1 MYVSYTT
8 NRLQMSF
15 SMCKKQR
22 NRHVVHC
29 LHLATCLIEQNHMLG
44 DTLSI
49 VLYTHQVSARL
60 NQPLLR
66 YVYFRHFK
74 TYELKKYPWEKNSL
88 AQEPLGLM
96 ICALDML
103 FILLNVKGY
112 QKYRYGGKWT
122 IGTLVVCT
130 RDVRLKYD
138 LILDQPLVFC
148 DVPNLWGETFQHIYS
163 I

>member
-1 MYVSYTT
+1 M
-8 NRLQMSF
+8 
-15 SMCKKQR
+15 
-22 NRHVVHC
+22 
-29 LHLATCLIEQNHMLG
+29 
-44 DTLSI
+44 
-49 VLYTHQVSARL
+49 

-122 IGTLVVCT
+122 IDTLVVCT

-148 DVPNLWGETFQHIYS
+148 DVPNLWGGTFQHIYS
-163 I
+163 IEHV

>member
-1 MYVSYTT
+1 
-8 NRLQMSF
+8 MSF

-49 VLYTHQVSARL
+49 VLQTHQVSARL
-60 NQPLLR
+60 NHPLLR
-66 YVYFRHFK
+66 YFYFRHSK
-74 TYELKKYPWEKNSL
+74 TYELRYFSLEKKSV
-88 AQEPLGLM
+88 AQEPVGLM

-103 FILLNVKGY
+103 FPLPNDTGY
-112 QKYRYGGKWT
+112 QKYRYGCKWT
-122 IGTLVVCT
+122 IDTLVVCT

-163 I
+163 IEHVQE